1 MKPLETSLTHRVFMP
16 ERPVH
21 GRHPAIIFIHGRGAD
36 EEDLLGL
43 SPACDE
49 RLLLLSVRAPYPYPP
64 GGGYTWYDADARG
77 TPEPSMFRRS
87 YDMLT
92 GFVEDIRSGYP
103 IDPGRVFLFGFSMG
117 SVMALA
123 LSLTRPERYS
133 GVVAHSGYVPEHTNL
148 SFRWKSLAQTSF
160 FLAHGSLDPVIPI
173 SLARRAQALFMDSNA
188 SLTYREYPMGH
199 QISDESLGDA
209 VRWMAPLLE
218 SKGEQTACP

>member
-1 MKPLETSLTHRVFMP
+1 MHE
-16 ERPVH
+16 
-21 GRHPAIIFIHGRGAD
+21 RHPAVIFIHGRGAD

-49 RLLLLSVRAPYPYPP
+49 RLLRLSVRAPYPYPSS
-64 GGGYTWYDADARG
+64 GGYTWYDADDVG
-77 TPEPSMFRRS
+77 TPEPSMFRTS
-87 YDMLT
+87 YDRLT
-92 GFVEDIRSGYP
+92 SFVEDILSGYP
-103 IDPGRVFLFGFSMG
+103 IDPARVFLFGFSMG

-123 LSLTRPERYS
+123 LSLTRPERYR
-133 GVVAHSGYVPEHTNL
+133 GVVAHSGYVPEGTHL
-148 SFRWKSLAQTSF
+148 SLRWKSLAQTSF

-173 SLARRAQALFMDSNA
+173 SFARRGQALFMDSNA

-218 SKGEQTACP
+218 PKGDGTACP